1 MTYKERICVIVVS
14 DASYHQE
21 ECLVIGEMIKM
32 CDKEN
37 RNVSQ
42 IYWKSGVIR
51 KVCTFPK
58 AAETQGVMKVVDD
71 AVNSAQ
77 QIGELMNAEIDVR
90 IFTDSRLLL
99 EILESTS
106 QVAEKGLRPSVAY
119 LKQCLEDKEVG
130 LYAWIEGKDIVADM
144 LTKQGSR

>member
-1 MTYKERICVIVVS
+1 
-14 DASYHQE
+14 
-21 ECLVIGEMIKM
+21 
-32 CDKEN
+32 
-37 RNVSQ
+37 
-42 IYWKSGVIR
+42 
-51 KVCTFPK
+51 
-58 AAETQGVMKVVDD
+58 MKVVDD